1 MSILLTILFLP
12 ASSCPDPI
20 HMKRPVVAFALLAL
34 SMASGIPV
42 RAELR
47 SFLVPAND
55 GYGVADCLAEAGS
68 CGRIVA
74 DAWCQAQG
82 MKQAASFGPSDPI
95 EVTASISN
103 AQAASAKTYTVTC
116 ND

>member
-1 MSILLTILFLP
+1 MNRT
-12 ASSCPDPI
+12 A
-20 HMKRPVVAFALLAL
+20 VAFALLAL
-34 SMASGIPV
+34 SVASGVPAK
-42 RAELR
+42 AELR

-95 EVTASISN
+95 EVTASLTK
-103 AQAASAKTYTVTC
+103 ALAPSAKTYTVTC

>member
-1 MSILLTILFLP
+1 
-12 ASSCPDPI
+12 
-20 HMKRPVVAFALLAL
+20 MKRPFVAFALLAL